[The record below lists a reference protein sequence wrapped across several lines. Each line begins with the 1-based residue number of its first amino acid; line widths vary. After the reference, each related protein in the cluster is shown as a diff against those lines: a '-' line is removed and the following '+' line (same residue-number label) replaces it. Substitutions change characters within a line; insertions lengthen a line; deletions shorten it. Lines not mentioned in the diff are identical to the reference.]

1 MQMRRIRQN
10 RRVEMQQMAARP
22 SFTLNLLFDP
32 PQVFTSLDD
41 VIITLVVV
49 QKKRPPDVALPS
61 PLCVQQCSDARLSLV
76 TVFLWLPAT
85 PYPPNG
91 QSALACGTALTSS
104 SSTRQQVTS
113 LVDQNSRQDEMG
125 QITSRGSY
133 DNHAMHTRA

>member
-32 PQVFTSLDD
+32 P
-41 VIITLVVV
+41 